1 MARGEGTAQSHPALL
16 SGLQVHHKYAVPG
29 LQRILTPQDDFLAK
43 IQRELP
49 GIPVRNVYDFLKEC
63 GNHTIQ
69 PIEIRPES
77 FNFSLANGG
86 NPVFA
91 KIYNG
96 VGIDTD
102 ITHAF
107 TTQAF
112 PDDILHFPVAPL
124 RAQAQY
130 KTTLEIATEGLT
142 RDDGG
147 NPNINPYLYAS
158 AEAYTRTIAHI
169 AHPEVMHR
177 PVALVDEKGEAV
189 GFYLELNRDQH
200 IASAQHVAKQ
210 DVAYFVDPNK
220 PTRLIGI
227 ARFKQS
233 NELSPDVAEVI
244 DALRKINVLVYQE
257 RPNDLFNQVL
267 LDQYDRFV
275 TFARLGY
282 LLS

>member
-1 MARGEGTAQSHPALL
+1 MKHVEGTAQSYPALF
-16 SGLQVHHKYAVPG
+16 SVLQVHYKYAVPG
-29 LQRILTPQDDFLAK
+29 LKRILTPQDDFLIN

-49 GIPVRNVYDFLKEC
+49 NIPVRNVYRFLQEC
-63 GNHTIQ
+63 GTDTIQ

-86 NPVFA
+86 NPLFA

-96 VGIDTD
+96 VGIDHD
-102 ITHAF
+102 FAQAF

-112 PDDILHFPVAPL
+112 PDDIFHFQVA
-124 RAQAQY
+124 RSSHAFD
-130 KTTLEIATEGLT
+130 KTHQEIATERLT
-142 RDDGG
+142 RDDRK
-147 NPNINPYLYAS
+147 NPKVNPYLYAS
-158 AEAYTRTIAHI
+158 AEAYTRAVAHL

-210 DVAYFVDPNK
+210 DVAFFVDPSY
-220 PTRLIGI
+220 PTQLVSI

-257 RPNDLFNQVL
+257 KPDDLLNQVL
-267 LDQYDRFV
+267 LDQQDRFV